1 MTRHWTFGQR
11 IGAGFGVTV
20 MLALFMGGVAVYA
33 LRTVVTTKDHLID
46 VNAKLLMDAQELVAW
61 RETKG
66 SELRGFLLTRE
77 DHFFAGMR
85 AARARFTEVAG
96 RMRQNGLADEDRRL

>member
-20 MLALFMGGVAVYA
+20 LLALAMGGIAVYA

-46 VNAKLLMDAQELVAW
+46 VNARLLTDAQELVAW

-66 SELRGFLLTRE
+66 SELRGFLLTR
-77 DHFFAGMR
+77 DDRFLTGMR
-85 AARARFTEVAG
+85 AARARFAEVAE
-96 RMRQNGLADEDRRL
+96 RMRQNGLADE